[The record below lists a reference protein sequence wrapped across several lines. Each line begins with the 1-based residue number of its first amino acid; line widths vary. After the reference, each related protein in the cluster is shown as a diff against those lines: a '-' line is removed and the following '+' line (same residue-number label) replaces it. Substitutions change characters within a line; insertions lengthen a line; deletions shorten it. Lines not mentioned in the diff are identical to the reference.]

1 MNAVKLGQPPVPGL
15 NCIKSSPP
23 APGSQMGIG
32 VQLRALSSYRVVNGS
47 QFSLSFSLSLVRS
60 YTAEENDVTPRPS
73 CSFHRVF
80 SYSAAIFCRE
90 REREHLIYDNRH
102 RVRRMHGGIDRWN
115 GWFEFQEYRG
125 EYDFTDRMRLSVI
138 PLTTTTSLVTVELQF
153 LRWNYS
159 LSLFLSFSFSL
170 EWNVQFSSDGSI
182 VLVTFSYWW
191 QCWFDKF
198 KEYIILNGIFRW
210 TSMDGSMYILSRDE
224 KVEVIF
230 FLYERFGSLV

>member
-1 MNAVKLGQPPVPGL
+1 MTWHRVHRV
-15 NCIKSSPP
+15 
-23 APGSQMGIG
+23 
-32 VQLRALSSYRVVNGS
+32 LSIVCFHTRP
-47 QFSLSFSLSLVRS
+47 QFS
-60 YTAEENDVTPRPS
+60 AEK
-73 CSFHRVF
+73 
-80 SYSAAIFCRE
+80 
-90 REREHLIYDNRH
+90 EREHLIYDNRH

-159 LSLFLSFSFSL
+159 LSLFLSFSL
-170 EWNVQFSSDGSI
+170 EWNVQFSWIDSFSY
-182 VLVTFSYWW
+182 VLVLVAIR
-191 QCWFDKF
+191 WFDKF

-224 KVEVIF
+224 KVGVIF
-230 FLYERFGSLV
+230 FLYERFGSLI

>member
-1 MNAVKLGQPPVPGL
+1 MTWHRVHRV
-15 NCIKSSPP
+15 
-23 APGSQMGIG
+23 
-32 VQLRALSSYRVVNGS
+32 LSIVCFHTRP
-47 QFSLSFSLSLVRS
+47 QFS
-60 YTAEENDVTPRPS
+60 AEK
-73 CSFHRVF
+73 
-80 SYSAAIFCRE
+80 
-90 REREHLIYDNRH
+90 EREHLIYDNRH

>member
-1 MNAVKLGQPPVPGL
+1 MTWHRVHRV
-15 NCIKSSPP
+15 
-23 APGSQMGIG
+23 
-32 VQLRALSSYRVVNGS
+32 LSIVCFHTRP
-47 QFSLSFSLSLVRS
+47 QFS
-60 YTAEENDVTPRPS
+60 A
-73 CSFHRVF
+73 
-80 SYSAAIFCRE
+80 E

-198 KEYIILNGIFRW
+198 KEYIILVCKWYISLNKYGWKYVYFIKGWKSRSNFFFVW
-210 TSMDGSMYILSRDE
+210 TIW
-224 KVEVIF
+224 
-230 FLYERFGSLV
+230 